1 MILSYIAGPLIGAAI
16 GYCTNYIAVKM
27 LFYPRKEIRLF
38 GHRLPFTPGAIPRG
52 KPRLAGAIGNIVGR
66 QLFTGDD
73 IAEQLLSDTAERK
86 TIETAA
92 AFLDKDIK
100 HEVLSA
106 VGGDEAVYDAVREK
120 TSDVICDKIVDSLS
134 EVKLGE
140 LFAEKGGEVIKAKT
154 KGTML
159 EMFLSDE
166 AVSAITSQ
174 GGAEIERLI
183 ESDGRSYVQP
193 LVEKELDA
201 LEGSS
206 LSGLL
211 ERIDISKEKQEEL
224 IGNAYRSLVRSGIEN
239 TVKGINVSGIIEDK
253 INEMDVEDLE
263 KLVLE
268 VMKKELNTI
277 VNLGALI
284 GLVLGLVN
292 VFFL

>member
-1 MILSYIAGPLIGAAI
+1 MILSYIAGPVIGAAI

-27 LFYPRKEIRLF
+27 LFYPRREIRLF

-52 KPRLAGAIGNIVGR
+52 KPRLAGAVGNIVGR
-66 QLFTGDD
+66 QLLTGDD
-73 IAEQLLSDTAERK
+73 IAEQLLSDSAERK
-86 TIETAA
+86 TIETVS

-100 HEVLSA
+100 QEILSA
-106 VGGDEAVYDAVREK
+106 VGGDEAAYDDVREK
-120 TSDVICDKIVDSLS
+120 ASNALCNKILDSLS

-166 AVSAITSQ
+166 AIGVITSQ

-193 LVEKELDA
+193 IVEKELDA
-201 LEGSS
+201 LEDSS
-206 LSGLL
+206 MSGLL
-211 ERIDISKEKQEEL
+211 EKIDVSGEKQKAL
-224 IGNAYRSLVRSGIEN
+224 IGNAYRSIVRSGIEN
-239 TVKGINVSGIIEDK
+239 TVKGIDVSGIIEDK

-263 KLVLE
+263 KLVLQ